1 MEGDGPRVV
10 YNPED
15 VSIELRTGG
24 PGVTVDGIPGELAFE
39 RMTPEGNSAA
49 ALWLE
54 PHELD
59 VLGKMIRYIVE
70 RVKITEQSRQ
80 TLQGLLPRVEE
91 LGRQSGSESDGE

>member
-1 MEGDGPRVV
+1 MDSDGPRLV

-15 VSIELRTGG
+15 GSVELRTGG
-24 PGVTVDGIPGELAFE
+24 PGVTVEGIAAELTFE
-39 RMTPEGNSAA
+39 RMTPEGHSAT

-70 RVKITEQSRQ
+70 KVKITEQSRA
-80 TLQGLLPRVEE
+80 TLEGLLPRVEE
-91 LGRQSGSESDGE
+91 LARRSDADAG

>member
-1 MEGDGPRVV
+1 MEGDGPKVV

-15 VSIELRTGG
+15 GSVELRTGG
-24 PGVTVDGIPGELAFE
+24 PGVTVEGISAEVVFE

-70 RVKITEQSRQ
+70 KVKITEQSRE
-80 TLQGLLPRVEE
+80 TLQGLLPRVEG
-91 LGRQSGSESDGE
+91 LGRRSDADGG

>member
-15 VSIELRTGG
+15 GSVELRTGG
-24 PGVTVDGIPGELAFE
+24 PGVTVEGISAEVVFE

-70 RVKITEQSRQ
+70 KVKITEQSRE

-91 LGRQSGSESDGE
+91 LGRRSDADGG

>member
-1 MEGDGPRVV
+1 MEGDGPKVV

-15 VSIELRTGG
+15 GSVELRTGG
-24 PGVTVDGIPGELAFE
+24 PGVTVEGISAEVVFE

-70 RVKITEQSRQ
+70 KVKITEQSRE

-91 LGRQSGSESDGE
+91 LGRRSDADGG

>member
-1 MEGDGPRVV
+1 MEGDGPKVV

-15 VSIELRTGG
+15 GSVELRTGG
-24 PGVTVDGIPGELAFE
+24 PGVTVEGISPEVVFE

-70 RVKITEQSRQ
+70 KVKITEQSRE

-91 LGRQSGSESDGE
+91 LGRRSDADGG

>member
-1 MEGDGPRVV
+1 MEGEGPRVV

-15 VSIELRTGG
+15 GSVELRTGG
-24 PGVTVDGIPGELAFE
+24 PGVTVEGISAEVVFE

-70 RVKITEQSRQ
+70 KVKITEQSRE

-91 LGRQSGSESDGE
+91 LGRRSDADGG

>member
-1 MEGDGPRVV
+1 MEGDGPKVV

-15 VSIELRTGG
+15 GSVELRTGG
-24 PGVTVDGIPGELAFE
+24 PGVTVEGISAEVVFE

-49 ALWLE
+49 ALWLD

-70 RVKITEQSRQ
+70 KVKITEQSRE
-80 TLQGLLPRVEE
+80 TLQGLLPRVEG
-91 LGRQSGSESDGE
+91 LGRRSDADGG